1 MGEHLFSIGKRGR
14 MHSGIK
20 YESYIHSLVMFR
32 WKALSLSISRDSKTL
47 FLIMIIT
54 ILSFKPR
61 NCMWFEGLKI
71 ETSAF
76 L

>member
-1 MGEHLFSIGKRGR
+1 
-14 MHSGIK
+14 
-20 YESYIHSLVMFR
+20 MFR